1 MKSPFRTLYG
11 KLVAA
16 LLVLLIITGVGYV
29 FLAVTMTQLYVQE
42 VNQKLNREVAEHI
55 VAEEPLL
62 DRGAVN
68 KDQLKHLFHTL
79 MVVNPSLELYLI
91 DPQGTI
97 LGFDAP
103 KDKVVRERISLG
115 PVQSFLSG
123 DAVFPIL
130 GDDPRSVDGSKAF
143 SVSPVMRDG
152 ELEGYLYI
160 VLGGEI
166 FDSLIRM
173 IGESYILRLGLTV
186 GAACLL
192 ISLLVGFLSFNW
204 LTRRLRQLTS
214 GVDAFQQG
222 DFQTPP
228 HFTFLRQ
235 GPRGD
240 EIDVFGRNVEQMSS
254 RIVDQ
259 IKLLRDADAM
269 RKEMLTNISHDLRTP
284 LTSLHGYLETLQ
296 MKHEQLTEIERKSYL
311 DLAAKHA
318 KNVSQ
323 LVSQI
328 FELATLESGGL
339 QPSPE
344 PFSLSELAHD
354 VAQKF
359 QPLLAQKNLALETNI
374 PEGTPYVS
382 GDIALIERVLDN
394 LIENAIKYTRN
405 GGRIELSLRVADHQI
420 ATEIIDNGIG
430 ISADEI
436 PQIFD
441 RFYRGAPDVEGSAPK
456 GTGLGLAIAKR
467 ILQLHNADI
476 AVNSQLGVGSR
487 FSFEL
492 PVSP

>member
-29 FLAVTMTQLYVQE
+29 FLAVTTTQLYVQE

-55 VAEEPLL
+55 VAEAPLL

-123 DAVFPIL
+123 EEVFPIL

-240 EIDVFGRNVEQMSS
+240 EIDALGRNVEQMSS

-323 LVSQI
+323 LVAQI

-436 PQIFD
+436 LQIFD
-441 RFYRGAPDVEGSAPK
+441 RFYRGAPDVDGSAPK